1 MWDEQEYKK
10 RLAAMK
16 RDTNQKAI
24 EDAIGLIIRYG
35 QIDGAHHKDWVLQQ
49 VLAALLQWNKEKL
62 ESFLTQRE
70 WEPGIPP

>member
-1 MWDEQEYKK
+1 ME
-10 RLAAMK
+10 
-16 RDTNQKAI
+16 RDPDQKAI

-49 VLAALLQWNKEKL
+49 TLKALLHWDNEKL
-62 ESFLTQRE
+62 ESFLNERE